1 MPVNINCDM
10 GESFGLYRMGDDEAM
25 MPHITEANVACGFH
39 GSDPNHMRR
48 TVGLAKQ
55 YGVRVGAHFSLP
67 DLAGFGRREMQ
78 IDREEMAN
86 IVLYQIGALKGFLE
100 VAGVPLNHLK
110 PHGALYAMA
119 ARQEH
124 IAEAIAD
131 IGQHFGV
138 PLFGLANTLHEEI
151 YTARGLEF
159 RAEFFADL
167 DYGDD
172 GRLLVTREH
181 AAVPPEQAAERA
193 RRAVAEGLVQT
204 VGGRDVPVRAETVC
218 VHSDT
223 PGAVAI
229 ARAVS
234 AALSQHAAAENGG
247 GTIMRKEADNGHA

>member
-1 MPVNINCDM
+1 MAVNINCDM
-10 GESFGLYRMGDDEAM
+10 GESFGLYRMGDDEGM

-48 TVGLAKQ
+48 TVDLAKRHHV
-55 YGVRVGAHFSLP
+55 GIGAHFSLP
-67 DLAGFGRREMQ
+67 DLAGFGRREMK

-100 VAGVPLNHLK
+100 VAGVQLNHLK

-131 IGQHFGV
+131 IAQHFDV

-167 DYGDD
+167 DYADD
-172 GRLLVTREH
+172 GQLMITREH
-181 AAVPPEQAAERA
+181 AAVEPGPAAQRVV
-193 RRAVAEGLVQT
+193 RAVSEGLVRS
-204 VGGRDVPVRAETVC
+204 VGGQDVPVRAQTIC
-218 VHSDT
+218 IHSDT

-234 AALSQHAAAENGG
+234 EALEN
-247 GTIMRKEADNGHA
+247 RN

>member
-10 GESFGLYRMGDDEAM
+10 GESFGLYQMGDDEAM
-25 MPHITEANVACGFH
+25 MPLITEANVACGFH
-39 GSDPNHMRR
+39 GSDPNHMRS
-48 TVGLAKQ
+48 TVELAKRF
-55 YGVRVGAHFSLP
+55 GVRVGAHFSLP
-67 DLAGFGRREMQ
+67 DLPGFGRREMQ
-78 IDREEMAN
+78 IEREEMAN

-100 VAGVPLNHLK
+100 VAGVRLNHLK

-131 IGQHFGV
+131 IGQHFRV

-172 GRLLVTREH
+172 GQLLVTRKHTAIAPEL
-181 AAVPPEQAAERA
+181 AAQRA
-193 RRAVAEGLVQT
+193 LRAVSEGV
-204 VGGRDVPVRAETVC
+204 VRSAGGHDVPVRAETIC
-218 VHSDT
+218 LHSDT

-229 ARAVS
+229 AHAVGEALRPHV
-234 AALSQHAAAENGG
+234 AAQS
-247 GTIMRKEADNGHA
+247 

>member
-48 TVGLAKQ
+48 TVELAKRH
-55 YGVRVGAHFSLP
+55 GVRVGAHFSLP

-86 IVLYQIGALKGFLE
+86 IVLYQIGALNGFLD
-100 VAGVPLNHLK
+100 VAGVRLNHLK

-131 IGQHFGV
+131 IGRHFDV

-167 DYGDD
+167 EYGDD
-172 GRLLVTREH
+172 GQLLVTRQH
-181 AAVPPEQAAERA
+181 APVAPERAAEKA
-193 RRAVAEGLVQT
+193 RRAVSEGLVRT
-204 VGGRDVPVRAETVC
+204 VGGHDVPVRAETVC

-223 PGAVAI
+223 PDSVAI

-234 AALSQHAAAENGG
+234 AALSSPAAADQSGRHDQEEGS
-247 GTIMRKEADNGHA
+247 